1 MAKETTL
8 SDTIKEKANVAKEK
22 LVDTYGDVKAR
33 GSDLCNQSGEFIRD
47 RAKVVDDKV
56 HNSPW
61 PVVGGAFVTGIL
73 LGYILGRK

>member
-1 MAKETTL
+1 MAEAENSTL
-8 SDTIKEKANVAKEK
+8 KEKALAAKEK
-22 LVDTYGDVKAR
+22 VAEKAGELKTR
-33 GSDLCNQSGEFIRD
+33 SVEAYNQSGEVLRE

-61 PVVGGAFVTGIL
+61 PVVDGAFVSGIL